1 MRSNKTN
8 YFAVG
13 SFVIACVVGAVVAV
27 AMLKGHTGATDNY
40 YAVYKNVTGV
50 KFGTQVLYEG
60 YPIGQVESVT
70 PTPQEGAM
78 VFRVDFTVQEGWS
91 IPLDSTAG
99 IGASGLLS
107 AITINISAGFSG
119 VPLEPGTEVAGR
131 EAADIFATV
140 SSVADQ
146 ISELTEGDI
155 KPLLD
160 NVNRSAK
167 ALADLLANDGQSMV
181 AEAHAVISDVKLMT
195 DDLVKK
201 VPGITDNMDV
211 ASVNFVKL
219 TDDMNTTRQHVDALI
234 ASANGVIKSANGVV
248 ASTDGVIGENR
259 DDVRAAIGDLKTVTD
274 SLARH
279 IDSFNQNLDGTA
291 RNFYEFSRQI
301 RQNPGSLIG
310 GSAPRDAE

>member
-13 SFVIACVVGAVVAV
+13 GFVIACIVGAVVSV
-27 AMLKGHTGATDNY
+27 AMLKGHTGPADNY
-40 YAVYKNVTGV
+40 FATYKNVTGV

-60 YPIGQVESVT
+60 YPIGQVEAVT
-70 PTPQEGAM
+70 PVPKGGAM
-78 VFRVDFTVQEGWS
+78 EFRVDFTVTEGWA
-91 IPLDSTAG
+91 IPNDSTAG

-107 AITINISAGFSG
+107 AITINIMSGFSG
-119 VPLEPGTEVAGR
+119 IPLEPGTEVEGR

-146 ISELTEGDI
+146 ISELTQGDI

-160 NVNRSAK
+160 NVNRSAA

-181 AEAHAVISDVKLMT
+181 AEAHAVISDVKMMT
-195 DDLVKK
+195 DDLVAK

-219 TDDMNTTRQHVDALI
+219 TDDMNITRKKIDELL
-234 ASANGVIKSANGVV
+234 ASANGVVESTDGLV
-248 ASTDGVIGENR
+248 ASTDGLIGENR

-310 GSAPRDAE
+310 GSAPRDTE

>member
-13 SFVIACVVGAVVAV
+13 AFVIACVIGSVIAV

-60 YPIGQVESVT
+60 YPIGQVETVT
-70 PTPQEGAM
+70 PTAQEGAM
-78 VFRVDFTVQEGWS
+78 VFRVDFTVQEGWA
-91 IPLDSTAG
+91 IPEDSTAG

-107 AITINISAGFSG
+107 AITINIKAGGSQTS
-119 VPLEPGTEVAGR
+119 LKPGMEVAGK

-146 ISELTEGDI
+146 ISELTQGDI

-160 NVNRSAK
+160 NINRSAG
-167 ALADLLANDGQSMV
+167 ALADMLAEDGPAIMADARAAV
-181 AEAHAVISDVKLMT
+181 ADVKDMT
-195 DDLVKK
+195 DDLAAR
-201 VPGITDNMDV
+201 VPAITDNMDV
-211 ASVNFVKL
+211 ASDNFAKISEDMHATRAKV
-219 TDDMNTTRQHVDALI
+219 DDLI
-234 ASANGVIKSANGVV
+234 KV
-248 ASTDGVIGENR
+248 AESLVGENR
-259 DDVRAAIGDLKTVTD
+259 DDVRGVVADLRTVSE

-279 IDSFNQNLDGTA
+279 IDSFNQNMDGTA
-291 RNFYEFSRQI
+291 RNMYEFSRQI
-301 RQNPGSLIG
+301 RQNPGVLIG
-310 GSAPRDAE
+310 GTTPRGE